1 MFAAVYARVGNEEQ
15 LQRKPKHKG
24 YGRVSSK
31 GQETNG
37 NSLEDQKNKLVE
49 AGCAEEDIVLETY
62 TGTKMDR
69 PKFTKLVKELESG
82 DTLVVCKL
90 DRFARTVRE
99 GLEVVEELMKRGVKV
114 HILNMGLIEDTPMGN
129 LILTVMLA
137 FAQFERDTIVERT
150 QAGKALARE
159 REDYREGRPRKEI
172 PGEFFELLNS
182 DVSVAEACNMLGI
195 HRTQWYRWKNEISCR
210 A

>member
-1 MFAAVYARVGNEEQ
+1 MAKR
-15 LQRKPKHKG
+15 KG
-24 YGRVSSK
+24 YARVSSK
-31 GQETNG
+31 GQELNG
-37 NSLEDQKNKLVE
+37 NSLEDQKNKLIE

-69 PKFTKLVKELESG
+69 PKFTKLLDELEKG

-90 DRFARTVRE
+90 DLFARTVRE
-99 GLEVVEELMKRGVKV
+99 GLEVVEELKNRGVKV

-137 FAQFERDTIVERT
+137 FAQFERDAIVERT
-150 QAGKALARE
+150 QAGKVVARE
-159 REDYREGRPRKEI
+159 REDYTEGRPRREI
-172 PGEFFELLNS
+172 PDEFSELLAKTLS
-182 DVSVAEACNMLGI
+182 GEVSVADACAALEI
-195 HRTQWYRWKNEISCR
+195 HRTQWYRWKNSCR

>member
-1 MFAAVYARVGNEEQ
+1 MGKRY
-15 LQRKPKHKG
+15 G

-31 GQETNG
+31 GQELNG
-37 NSLEDQKNKLVE
+37 NSLEDQKNKLMD
-49 AGCAEEDIVLETY
+49 AGCAEEDIVLEVY

-69 PKFTKLVKELESG
+69 PKFGKLVGKLETG

-99 GLEVVEELMKRGVKV
+99 GLEVVEELKNRGIKV

-159 REDYREGRPRKEI
+159 REDYTEGRPRREI
-172 PGEFFELLNS
+172 PSEFFELLNS
-182 DVSVAEACNMLGI
+182 DVSVAEACKVLGV
-195 HRTQWYRWKNEISCR
+195 HRTQWYRWKNE
-210 A
+210 AEKG

>member
-1 MFAAVYARVGNEEQ
+1 MAVGYLRVGTEE
-15 LQRKPKHKG
+15 QRKPKRKG
-24 YGRVSSK
+24 YGRVSTK
-31 GQETNG
+31 GQGKDG
-37 NSLEDQKNKLVE
+37 NSLEDQKNKLMD
-49 AGCAEEDIVLETY
+49 AGCAEEDIELEVY

-69 PKFTKLVKELESG
+69 PKFTKLLEELESG

-99 GLEVVEELMKRGVKV
+99 GLEVVEELMGRGVKV

-150 QAGKALARE
+150 QAGKALAKE
-159 REDYREGRPRKEI
+159 KEDYREGRPRKEI
-172 PGEFFELLNS
+172 PGEFMKLLERHMEGACT
-182 DVSVAEACNMLGI
+182 VAEACEVLGV
-195 HRTQWYRWKNEISCR
+195 HKTQWYRWKKEVTV
-210 A
+210 

>member
-1 MFAAVYARVGNEEQ
+1 MVAEV
-15 LQRKPKHKG
+15 RKPRRKG

-37 NSLEDQKNKLVE
+37 NSLEDQRQKLMD

-69 PKFTKLVKELESG
+69 PKFTKLLDGLESG

-99 GLEVVEELMKRGVKV
+99 GLEVVESLTSRGVKV

-150 QAGKALARE
+150 QAGKAVARE
-159 REDYREGRPRKEI
+159 REDYTEGRPRREI
-172 PGEFFELLNS
+172 PSEFFELLNS
-182 DVSVAEACNMLGI
+182 DVSVSEACNMLGV
-195 HRTQWYRWKNEISCR
+195 HRTQWYRWKKETSCR

>member
-1 MFAAVYARVGNEEQ
+1 MAR
-15 LQRKPKHKG
+15 RKG

-31 GQETNG
+31 GQEVNG
-37 NSLEDQKNKLVE
+37 NSLGDQKNKLLE

-69 PKFTKLVKELESG
+69 PKFTKLLGELKAG

-90 DRFARTVRE
+90 DRFARTVRD
-99 GLEVVEELMKRGVKV
+99 GLEVVEELLSRGVKV

-137 FAQFERDTIVERT
+137 IAQFERDTIVERT

-159 REDYREGRPRKEI
+159 REDYVEGRPRREV
-172 PGEFFELLNS
+172 PAEFFELLNS
-182 DVSVAEACNMLGI
+182 DVSVVEACAQLGI
-195 HRTQWYRWKNEISCR
+195 HRTQWYRWKNEVSCR

>member
-1 MFAAVYARVGNEEQ
+1 MAKR
-15 LQRKPKHKG
+15 KG
-24 YGRVSSK
+24 YARVSSK
-31 GQETNG
+31 GQELNG
-37 NSLEDQKNKLVE
+37 NSLEDQKNKLIE

-69 PKFTKLVKELESG
+69 PKFTKLLDELERG

-99 GLEVVEELMKRGVKV
+99 GLEVVEELKNRGVKV

-150 QAGKALARE
+150 QAGKVVARE
-159 REDYREGRPRKEI
+159 REDYTEGRPRREI
-172 PGEFFELLNS
+172 PEEFAELLAKTLS
-182 DVSVAEACNMLGI
+182 GEVSVADACAALEI
-195 HRTQWYRWKNEISCR
+195 HRTQWYRWKNSCR

>member
-1 MFAAVYARVGNEEQ
+1 MAKR
-15 LQRKPKHKG
+15 KG

-31 GQETNG
+31 GQEQNG
-37 NSLEDQKNKLVE
+37 NSLEDQKNKLIE

-69 PKFTKLVKELESG
+69 PKFVKLVEGLESG

-99 GLEVVEELMKRGVKV
+99 GLEVVEELKNRGIKV

-150 QAGKALARE
+150 QAGKAVARE

-172 PGEFFELLNS
+172 PQEFFELLNS
-182 DVSVAEACNMLGI
+182 DVSVAEACKMLEI
-195 HRTQWYRWKNEISCR
+195 HRTQWYRWKKEVTV
-210 A
+210 

>member
-1 MFAAVYARVGNEEQ
+1 MAKR
-15 LQRKPKHKG
+15 KG
-24 YGRVSSK
+24 YARVSSK
-31 GQETNG
+31 GQELNG
-37 NSLEDQKNKLVE
+37 NSLEDQKNKLIE
-49 AGCAEEDIVLETY
+49 AGCVEEDIVLETY

-69 PKFTKLVKELESG
+69 PKFTKLLDELERG

-99 GLEVVEELMKRGVKV
+99 GLEVVEELKNRGVKV

-150 QAGKALARE
+150 QAGKVVARE
-159 REDYREGRPRKEI
+159 REDYTEGRPRREI
-172 PGEFFELLNS
+172 PDEFAELLAKTLS
-182 DVSVAEACNMLGI
+182 GEVSVADACAALEI
-195 HRTQWYRWKNEISCR
+195 HRTQWYRWKNSCR

>member
-1 MFAAVYARVGNEEQ
+1 MAKR
-15 LQRKPKHKG
+15 KG
-24 YGRVSSK
+24 YARVSSK
-31 GQETNG
+31 GQELNG
-37 NSLEDQKNKLVE
+37 NSLEDQKNKLIE
-49 AGCAEEDIVLETY
+49 AGCAEEDVVLETY

-69 PKFTKLVKELESG
+69 PKFTKLLDELEKG

-99 GLEVVEELMKRGVKV
+99 GLEVVEELKNRGVKV

-150 QAGKALARE
+150 QAGKVVARE
-159 REDYREGRPRKEI
+159 REDYTEGRPRREI
-172 PGEFFELLNS
+172 PDEFSELLAKTLS
-182 DVSVAEACNMLGI
+182 GEVSVADACAALEI
-195 HRTQWYRWKNEISCR
+195 HRTQWYRWKNSCR

>member
-1 MFAAVYARVGNEEQ
+1 MVIEVK
-15 LQRKPKHKG
+15 KPRRKG

-31 GQETNG
+31 GQELNG
-37 NSLEDQKNKLVE
+37 NSLEDQRRKLEE
-49 AGCAEEDIVLETY
+49 AGCDEIIMEAY

-69 PKFTKLVKELESG
+69 PKFTKLLGELKEG

-90 DRFARTVRE
+90 DRFARTVRD
-99 GLEVVEELMKRGVKV
+99 GLEVVEELLSRGVKV

-137 FAQFERDTIVERT
+137 IAQFERDTIVERT

-159 REDYREGRPRKEI
+159 REDYVEGRPRRDI
-172 PGEFFELLNS
+172 PAEFFELLNS
-182 DVSVAEACNMLGI
+182 DVSVVEACAKLGI

>member
-1 MFAAVYARVGNEEQ
+1 MAKR
-15 LQRKPKHKG
+15 KG
-24 YGRVSSK
+24 YGRVSSN
-31 GQETNG
+31 GQERNG
-37 NSLEDQKNKLVE
+37 NSLEDQRNKLVE

-62 TGTKMDR
+62 TGTKMNR
-69 PKFTKLVKELESG
+69 PKFTKLIEGLEAG

-99 GLEVVEELMKRGVKV
+99 GLQVVEDLKNRGIKV

-150 QAGKALARE
+150 QAGKAVARE
-159 REDYREGRPRKEI
+159 RDDFTEGRPRRDI
-172 PGEFFELLNS
+172 PSEFFGLMEKTLTGE
-182 DVSVAEACNMLGI
+182 VSVADACAALDI
-195 HRTQWYRWKNEISCR
+195 HRTQWYRWRKEVADGNER
-210 A
+210 VN

>member
-1 MFAAVYARVGNEEQ
+1 MAR
-15 LQRKPKHKG
+15 RKG

-31 GQETNG
+31 GQELNG
-37 NSLEDQKNKLVE
+37 NSLEDQKNKLMD
-49 AGCAEEDIVLETY
+49 AGCMEEDVVLETY

-69 PKFTKLVKELESG
+69 PKFTKLLNELEPG

-150 QAGKALARE
+150 QAGKVLARE
-159 REDYREGRPRKEI
+159 REDYKEGRPRKEI
-172 PGEFFELLNS
+172 PSEFFELLNS
-182 DVSVAEACNMLGI
+182 DLSVAEACAKLEI
-195 HRTQWYRWKNEISCR
+195 HRTQWYRWKKETSCR
-210 A
+210 V

>member
-1 MFAAVYARVGNEEQ
+1 MAKR
-15 LQRKPKHKG
+15 KG

-37 NSLEDQKNKLVE
+37 NSLEDQKNKLIE
-49 AGCAEEDIVLETY
+49 AGCSEEDIVLEVY

-69 PKFTKLVKELESG
+69 PKFGKLIDSLERG

-99 GLEVVEELMKRGVKV
+99 GLEVVEDLKNRGVKV

-150 QAGKALARE
+150 QAGKAVARE
-159 REDYREGRPRKEI
+159 REDYTEGRPRREV
-172 PGEFFELLNS
+172 PAEFFELLNS
-182 DVSVAEACNMLGI
+182 DVGVAEACKVLGI
-195 HRTQWYRWKNEISCR
+195 HKTQWYRWKKEVVV
-210 A
+210 

>member
-1 MFAAVYARVGNEEQ
+1 MAKR
-15 LQRKPKHKG
+15 KG
-24 YGRVSSK
+24 YARVSSK
-31 GQETNG
+31 GQELNG
-37 NSLEDQKNKLVE
+37 NSLEDQKNKLIE

-69 PKFTKLVKELESG
+69 PKFTKLLDELEKG

-99 GLEVVEELMKRGVKV
+99 GLEVVEELKNRGVKV

-150 QAGKALARE
+150 QAGKVVARE
-159 REDYREGRPRKEI
+159 REDYTEGRPRREI
-172 PGEFFELLNS
+172 PDEFSELLAKTLS
-182 DVSVAEACNMLGI
+182 GEVSVADACAALEI
-195 HRTQWYRWKNEISCR
+195 HRTQWYRWKNSCR